1 MSDPAVVS
9 GAAPTLWSAALPIL
23 GTVFTGITA
32 ATIGGAIALRAIWT
46 NRAIARLRATL
57 DTIERTESQEH
68 YKHLTNVFKQFR
80 QSTSVDDAIEEILQP
95 RVETQRKKRT
105 EILEFL
111 NHYELIA
118 VGFQT
123 GVLDKGFYAEFMRG
137 AVVRDWRSAKSLIQ
151 KLRIDNEA
159 NNPVPRQ
166 IYEHFEQLA
175 EEWEWEIRHE
185 EHLRHNGFNRG
196 QIKASL
202 KFFRE
207 RPNTPRPQR

>member
-1 MSDPAVVS
+1 M
-9 GAAPTLWSAALPIL
+9 WSAALPVL
-23 GTVFTGITA
+23 GTIFTGITA

-68 YKHLTNVFKQFR
+68 YKHLTNVFKEFR
-80 QSTSVDDAIEEILQP
+80 QSRSLDETINEILQP
-95 RVETQRKKRT
+95 RTDKHRSRRT
-105 EILEFL
+105 EILFFL

-137 AVVRDWRSAKSLIQ
+137 SLVRDWRAARPLIE
-151 KLRIDNEA
+151 KLRVDNEA
-159 NNPVPRQ
+159 NNPVPTQ
-166 IYEHFEQLA
+166 IYEHFEELA
-175 EEWEWEIRHE
+175 QEWEWEIRHE
-185 EHLRHNGFNRG
+185 EHLERNGFDRK

-202 KFFRE
+202 RYFRD
-207 RPNTPRPQR
+207 RPNMPRPRR

>member
-1 MSDPAVVS
+1 
-9 GAAPTLWSAALPIL
+9 LWSAALPVL
-23 GTVFTGITA
+23 GTIFTGITA

-68 YKHLTNVFKQFR
+68 YKHLTNVFKEFR
-80 QSTSVDDAIEEILQP
+80 QSRSLDETINEILQP
-95 RVETQRKKRT
+95 RTDKHRSRRT
-105 EILEFL
+105 EILFFL

-137 AVVRDWRSAKSLIQ
+137 SLVRDWRAARPLIE
-151 KLRIDNEA
+151 KLRVDNEA
-159 NNPVPRQ
+159 NNPVPTQ
-166 IYEHFEQLA
+166 IYEHFEELA
-175 EEWEWEIRHE
+175 QEWEWEIRHE
-185 EHLRHNGFNRG
+185 EHLERNGFDRK

-202 KFFRE
+202 RYFRD
-207 RPNTPRPQR
+207 RPNMPRPRR